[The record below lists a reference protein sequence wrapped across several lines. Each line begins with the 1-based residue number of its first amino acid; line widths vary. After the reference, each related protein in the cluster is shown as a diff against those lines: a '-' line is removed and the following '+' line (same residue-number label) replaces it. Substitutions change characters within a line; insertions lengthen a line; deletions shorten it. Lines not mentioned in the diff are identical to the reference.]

1 MRRAEITILSPRD
14 LVISRSSN
22 AIVLSDDTLVRL
34 PERGSF
40 TKAHLIDPVE
50 SGYILLASCVDRRP
64 PFGFFW
70 ESARKRRLIQEL
82 KALVK
87 SLQGEG
93 MQEVTL
99 LKAILIPPGRGAY
112 LKRRPDAKIARFDV
126 ALLIRTSNVAVARN
140 LLLSTALQD
149 VQASLRDSSEDLYIM
164 LASNIRRIGS
174 VDHRRPGIFLL
185 NYFFAASER
194 QNLDVFDYTAGWFQ
208 DETGLDNSEVMR
220 PLTQQGAHYTVINH
234 ARWNRLTD
242 VLPSLLFKPSFPRY
256 VLKHFE
262 VNRTAAMPILY
273 RLA

>member
-1 MRRAEITILSPRD
+1 M
-14 LVISRSSN
+14 
-22 AIVLSDDTLVRL
+22 SDETLVRL

-40 TKAHLIDPVE
+40 WKAHLIDPLE

-70 ESARKRRLIQEL
+70 ESARKRRLVQDL
-82 KALVK
+82 KPLVRAIP
-87 SLQGEG
+87 GEG
-93 MQEVTL
+93 VQEVSL
-99 LKAILIPPGRGAY
+99 FKAILIPPGRGAY
-112 LKRRPDAKIARFDV
+112 LKARPDANIARFDV
-126 ALLIRTSNVAVARN
+126 AILIRTRNVEGARS
-140 LLLSTALQD
+140 LMQSTALQD
-149 VQASLRDSSEDLYIM
+149 IQASLRNSSKDLYTM
-164 LASNIRRIGS
+164 LGGNIRRIGS
-174 VDHRRPGIFLL
+174 VDHHRPGIFLF

-194 QNLDVFDYTAGWFQ
+194 QNLAVFDCTAGWFQ
-208 DETGLDNSEVMR
+208 QETGLDNSELMR
-220 PLTQQGAHYTVINH
+220 PILQQGAQYTVINH